1 MLLLVM
7 FKIKKLKLS
16 LKSIRKFFR
25 RLTDVLIPIVALTLL
40 LGIIFGIDA
49 PFVGNVLGICW
60 KCVGNLLQP
69 DTCTNG
75 YTTDDHTHIHAYTS
89 TYS

>member
-25 RLTDVLIPIVALTLL
+25 RLTDVLIPIVAFSLL

-49 PFVGNVLGICW
+49 PFVGNVYTNVAEIIGLIGQD
-60 KCVGNLLQP
+60 GLLAL
-69 DTCTNG
+69 
-75 YTTDDHTHIHAYTS
+75 ISIIIILAYLKKK
-89 TYS
+89 

>member
-25 RLTDVLIPIVALTLL
+25 RLTDVLIPIVAGSLL

-49 PFVGNVLGICW
+49 PFVGNVYTNVAEIIGLIGQD
-60 KCVGNLLQP
+60 GLLAL
-69 DTCTNG
+69 
-75 YTTDDHTHIHAYTS
+75 ISIIIILAYLKKK
-89 TYS
+89 

>member
-1 MLLLVM
+1 MLLIVM

-25 RLTDVLIPIVALTLL
+25 RLTDVLIPIVSVSLL

-49 PFVGNVLGICW
+49 PFVGNVYTNVAEIIGLIGQD
-60 KCVGNLLQP
+60 GLLAL
-69 DTCTNG
+69 
-75 YTTDDHTHIHAYTS
+75 ISIIIILAYLKKK
-89 TYS
+89 

>member
-25 RLTDVLIPIVALTLL
+25 RLTDVLIPIVAVSLL

-49 PFVGNVLGICW
+49 PFVGNVY
-60 KCVGNLLQP
+60 
-69 DTCTNG
+69 TNVAEIIG
-75 YTTDDHTHIHAYTS
+75 LIGQDGPVSYTHLRAHETS
-89 TYS
+89 

>member
-1 MLLLVM
+1 MPCILLVM

-25 RLTDVLIPIVALTLL
+25 RLTDVLIPIVAVSLL

-49 PFVGNVLGICW
+49 PFVGNVYTNVAEIIGLIGQD
-60 KCVGNLLQP
+60 GLLAL
-69 DTCTNG
+69 
-75 YTTDDHTHIHAYTS
+75 ISIIIILAYLKKK
-89 TYS
+89 

>member
-1 MLLLVM
+1 MLLIVM

-25 RLTDVLIPIVALTLL
+25 RLTDVLIPIVAVSLL

-49 PFVGNVLGICW
+49 PFVGNVYANVAEIIGLIGQD
-60 KCVGNLLQP
+60 GLLAL
-69 DTCTNG
+69 
-75 YTTDDHTHIHAYTS
+75 ISIIIILAYLKKK
-89 TYS
+89 

>member
-25 RLTDVLIPIVALTLL
+25 RLTDVLIPIVAVSLL

-49 PFVGNVLGICW
+49 PFVGNVY
-60 KCVGNLLQP
+60 
-69 DTCTNG
+69 TNVAEIIG
-75 YTTDDHTHIHAYTS
+75 LIGQDGLPALISIIIILAYLKKK
-89 TYS
+89 

>member
-1 MLLLVM
+1 MLLLIM

-25 RLTDVLIPIVALTLL
+25 RLTDVLIPIVAVSLL

-49 PFVGNVLGICW
+49 PFDGNVYTNVAEIIGLIGQD
-60 KCVGNLLQP
+60 GLLAL
-69 DTCTNG
+69 
-75 YTTDDHTHIHAYTS
+75 ISIIIILAYLKKK
-89 TYS
+89 

>member
-1 MLLLVM
+1 MLLLAM

-25 RLTDVLIPIVALTLL
+25 RLTDVLIPIVAVSLL

-49 PFVGNVLGICW
+49 PFVGNVYTNVAEIIGLIGQD
-60 KCVGNLLQP
+60 GLLAL
-69 DTCTNG
+69 
-75 YTTDDHTHIHAYTS
+75 ISIIIILAYLKKK
-89 TYS
+89 

>member
-25 RLTDVLIPIVALTLL
+25 RLTDVLIPIVAVSLL
-40 LGIIFGIDA
+40 LGVIFGIDA
-49 PFVGNVLGICW
+49 PFVGNVYTNVAEIIGLIGQD
-60 KCVGNLLQP
+60 GLL
-69 DTCTNG
+69 TL
-75 YTTDDHTHIHAYTS
+75 ISIIIILAYLKKK
-89 TYS
+89 

>member
-25 RLTDVLIPIVALTLL
+25 RLTDVLIPIVAASLL

-49 PFVGNVLGICW
+49 PFVGNVYTNVAEIIGLIGQD
-60 KCVGNLLQP
+60 GLLAL
-69 DTCTNG
+69 
-75 YTTDDHTHIHAYTS
+75 ISIIIILAYLKKK
-89 TYS
+89 

>member
-25 RLTDVLIPIVALTLL
+25 RLTDVLIPIVAVSLL

-49 PFVGNVLGICW
+49 PFVGNVYTNVAEIIGLIGQD
-60 KCVGNLLQP
+60 GLLSL
-69 DTCTNG
+69 
-75 YTTDDHTHIHAYTS
+75 ISIIIILAYLKKK
-89 TYS
+89 

>member
-1 MLLLVM
+1 MLLLIM

-25 RLTDVLIPIVALTLL
+25 RLTDVLIPIVTVSLL

-49 PFVGNVLGICW
+49 PFVGNVYTNVAEIIGLIGQD
-60 KCVGNLLQP
+60 GLLAL
-69 DTCTNG
+69 
-75 YTTDDHTHIHAYTS
+75 ISIIIILAYLKKK
-89 TYS
+89 

>member
-25 RLTDVLIPIVALTLL
+25 RLTDVLIPIVAVALL

-49 PFVGNVLGICW
+49 PFVGNVYTNVAEIIGLIGQD
-60 KCVGNLLQP
+60 GLLAL
-69 DTCTNG
+69 
-75 YTTDDHTHIHAYTS
+75 ISIIIILAYLKKK
-89 TYS
+89 

>member
-25 RLTDVLIPIVALTLL
+25 RLTDVLIPIVAVSLL

-49 PFVGNVLGICW
+49 PFVGNVYTNVAEIIGLIGQD
-60 KCVGNLLQP
+60 GLLALISIIIILA
-69 DTCTNG
+69 CLKKK
-75 YTTDDHTHIHAYTS
+75 
-89 TYS
+89 

>member
-25 RLTDVLIPIVALTLL
+25 RLTDVLIPIVSVSLL

-49 PFVGNVLGICW
+49 PFVGNVYTNVAEIIGLIGQD
-60 KCVGNLLQP
+60 GLLAL
-69 DTCTNG
+69 
-75 YTTDDHTHIHAYTS
+75 ISIIIILAYLKKK
-89 TYS
+89 

>member
-1 MLLLVM
+1 MLLLIM

-25 RLTDVLIPIVALTLL
+25 RLTDVLIPIVAVSLL

-49 PFVGNVLGICW
+49 PFVGNVYKNVAEIIGLIGQD
-60 KCVGNLLQP
+60 GLLAL
-69 DTCTNG
+69 
-75 YTTDDHTHIHAYTS
+75 ISIIIILAYLKKK
-89 TYS
+89 